1 MTTETDRVE
10 AKKPKGIGR
19 IDPALRDA
27 AAGLDIVEFH
37 AESLAD
43 ERARAD
49 RLAADRAAAVD
60 SAGVQVEDRSF
71 AGPGGQ
77 LRLRMYRGPVTSAA
91 PLVIYA
97 HGGGF
102 VTGNLDTD
110 HAHCVEL
117 ARDAGCLVV
126 SVDYRL
132 APEHP
137 CPAALDDVE
146 AAFRHV
152 VDNAA
157 ALDAD
162 GSRVVVMGRDAGAA
176 LVAALSQRTFDL
188 EGPTILAQVLHQPM
202 LDSDATPSRREFQL
216 TPGLNGP
223 AVSRAWAHYLGHGAA
238 TAHHVPAHRA
248 NLEGLPP
255 AFISCA
261 EIDPCRDE
269 AIDYA
274 NRLLHAFVHT
284 ELHVVAAT
292 FHGFDSV
299 VPDWVV
305 SRESGALHARTLR
318 RSFAV

>member
-1 MTTETDRVE
+1 MTTDTDRVR
-10 AKKPKGIGR
+10 PRGLGR

-27 AAGLDIVEFH
+27 AAGLELAEFR
-37 AESLAD
+37 AESLPA

-49 RLAADRAAAVD
+49 RLAAGRAASVD
-60 SAGVQVEDRSF
+60 TGDVKIDDVTIAGSDGRQL
-71 AGPGGQ
+71 G
-77 LRLRMYRGPVTSAA
+77 LRLYRPPSTSPL

-110 HAHCVEL
+110 HPECVGL
-117 ARDAGCLVV
+117 ARDAACLVV

-146 AAFRHV
+146 AALQHA
-152 VDNAA
+152 VDNSAD
-157 ALDAD
+157 LDAD
-162 GSRVVVMGRDAGAA
+162 GSRIVVMGRDAGAG
-176 LVAALSQRTFDL
+176 LVAALAQRTFDQ
-188 EGPTILAQVLHQPM
+188 EGPRILAQVLHQPM
-202 LDSDATPSRREFQL
+202 LDSDATPSRREFQR

-223 AVSRAWAHYLGHGAA
+223 AVSRAWAHYLGHGAVPA
-238 TAHHVPAHRA
+238 QHIPAHRA

-274 NRLLHAFVHT
+274 NRLLHAYVHT

-299 VPDWVV
+299 VPEWVV
-305 SRESGALHARTLR
+305 SQESTALHALTLR
-318 RSFAV
+318 RSFAVA